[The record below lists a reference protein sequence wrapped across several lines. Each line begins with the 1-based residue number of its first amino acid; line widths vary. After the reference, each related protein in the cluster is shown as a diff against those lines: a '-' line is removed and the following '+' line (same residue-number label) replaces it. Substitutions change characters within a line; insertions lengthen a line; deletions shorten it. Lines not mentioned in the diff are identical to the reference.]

1 MFAGCDTLSG
11 TGTKY
16 TSLQAAMI
24 LQKMKVVDFLLDQPS
39 IDLTVKSTD
48 GKNTIIV
55 AVEAK
60 VWRKGLR
67 AIHVSITMRLG
78 GDPQRFLGRSILRRP

>member
-60 VWRKGLR
+60 VWRKWR
-67 AIHVSITMRLG
+67 AIRVSITMRLG